1 MAKGT
6 SGVGGKARLARPVGR
21 CRYLNAV
28 RETLRKVRKFAS
40 VIVRPSYRKGLRLG
54 VAAATEHHS
63 VAFEHEF
70 ATVIDV
76 GANRGQFGLFAARR
90 FPGAELHCFEPL
102 PEARET
108 LMSVL
113 RGHPRLRVHGVALG
127 ARNSTETFN
136 VAASDDSS
144 SLLTAT
150 RTQTAS
156 FPKAAVAER
165 RSVEVG
171 RLDDVISPEAVS
183 RPCLLKIDVQGYEL
197 EVLRGAEIV
206 LDAVDQLLVECS
218 FVELYEGQPLAA
230 EIVARCAE
238 RGFPLDGVFSLV
250 HDERGRCL
258 QGDFL
263 FGRAP
268 EGSRSI

>member
-1 MAKGT
+1 
-6 SGVGGKARLARPVGR
+6 
-21 CRYLNAV
+21 LNAV
-28 RETLRKVRKFAS
+28 RESLRKARKFAS
-40 VIVRPSYRKGLRLG
+40 VIVRPSYRRGLRLG

-108 LMSVL
+108 LASAL
-113 RGHPRLRVHGVALG
+113 GEHPRLRVHGVALG
-127 ARNSTETFN
+127 ATNRTDTFN

-150 RTQTAS
+150 ATQTAS
-156 FPKAAVAER
+156 FPKTEVAER
-165 RSVEVG
+165 RSVEVA
-171 RLDDVISPEAVS
+171 RLDDIVPPQAVS
-183 RPCLLKIDVQGYEL
+183 RPCLLKVDVQGYEL
-197 EVLRGAEIV
+197 EVLRGAQAM
-206 LDAVDQLLVECS
+206 LDVVDELLIECS

-230 EIVARCAE
+230 EIVALCAD
-238 RGFPLDGVFSLV
+238 RGFPLAGVFSLV
-250 HDERGRCL
+250 RDEGGRCL

-263 FGRAP
+263 FVRSP
-268 EGSRSI
+268 EGPSSATGGSEPAFRT

>member
-1 MAKGT
+1 M
-6 SGVGGKARLARPVGR
+6 GR
-21 CRYLNAV
+21 RRYLNTA
-28 RETLRKVRKFAS
+28 RASLRKARKLAN
-40 VIVRPSYRKGLRLG
+40 VIVRPSYRRALRLG

-90 FPGAELHCFEPL
+90 FPDAELHCFEPL

-108 LMSVL
+108 LTRAL
-113 RGHPRLRVHGVALG
+113 RGHPRLRVHGLALG
-127 ARNSTETFN
+127 SRDGTETFN

-156 FPKAAVAER
+156 FPKAEVAER
-165 RSVEVG
+165 RSVEVA
-171 RLDDVISPEAVS
+171 RLDDVISPETVR
-183 RPCLLKIDVQGYEL
+183 RPCLLKADVQGYEL
-197 EVLRGAEIV
+197 EVLRGAQTV
-206 LDAVDQLLVECS
+206 LDVVDELLIECS
-218 FVELYEGQPLAA
+218 FTELYEGQPLAA
-230 EIVARCAE
+230 EIVALCDQ
-238 RGFPLDGVFSLV
+238 RGFSLVGVFSLV
-250 HDERGRCL
+250 HDAGGRCL

-263 FGRAP
+263 FVRLS
-268 EGSRSI
+268 EGSRSPARGSVSVSTTSDG